1 VKQQAIVPVQIS
13 LATGNSPDAT
23 EAAAGTNFVYE
34 INALPNTYVTR
45 RSWLLAKTAFLEA
58 TKEEREMI
66 KVARWNDFK
75 VHYDYVHAQVGFGAN
90 ILPDMVR
97 VDGAT
102 PLQTTGW
109 EASLIADRETG
120 NEFSYG
126 FFGPS
131 TATYLGMY
139 GQYELSMQAS
149 QASPDPIVSQADI
162 PYADILSQVDPED
175 AAVLQDINET
185 PPYDPQ
191 ALQINEQTFKIGFMN
206 ASGSG
211 SAFFLQS
218 STPFFYA
225 PSGLIKIT
233 NTTGATISGGTIRVN
248 CMHGKDRGF
257 DLGGYN

>member
-1 VKQQAIVPVQIS
+1 MVS
-13 LATGNSPDAT
+13 L
-23 EAAAGTNFVYE
+23 V
-34 INALPNTYVTR
+34 
-45 RSWLLAKTAFLEA
+45 LLL
-58 TKEEREMI
+58 
-66 KVARWNDFK
+66 
-75 VHYDYVHAQVGFGAN
+75 
-90 ILPDMVR
+90 L
-97 VDGAT
+97 
-102 PLQTTGW
+102 
-109 EASLIADRETG
+109 LIWV
-120 NEFSYG
+120 
-126 FFGPS
+126 
-131 TATYLGMY
+131 MY

-149 QASPDPIVSQADI
+149 QASPDPIVAQAGI

-175 AAVLQDINET
+175 ASVLQEINET
-185 PPYDPQ
+185 PPYNPQ